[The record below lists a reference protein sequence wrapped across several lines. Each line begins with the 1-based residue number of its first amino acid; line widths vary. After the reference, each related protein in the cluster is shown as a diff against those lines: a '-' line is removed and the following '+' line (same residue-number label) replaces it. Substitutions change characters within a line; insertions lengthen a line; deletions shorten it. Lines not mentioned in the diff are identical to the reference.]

1 MHVPRIYL
9 TFSRTARANYYGERA
24 LTALCKL
31 GDVTV
36 NPLDRAL
43 DTGELIEAARGSA
56 IIVADR
62 ETPGTAELF
71 RHSPDLVAFTRCA
84 VDIRNIDVAAASE
97 CGILVTRAG
106 PGFAASV
113 AEWVIGVMIDLSRG
127 ITESVLAY
135 RDGKVLA
142 PTMGRELRHSTLG
155 VIGYGSI
162 GRYLCELA
170 LGLHMGVIVTDPVA
184 TVADGRIR
192 QAAMADLLAESDFVV
207 CLAPANAQ
215 TENLMNAAAFGQM
228 KQGACFINA
237 SRGELVD
244 DAALLRALD
253 GRRIAGCALDVG
265 RAPDQKPSPELARHP
280 KVIATP
286 HIGGLTPQA
295 VEYQALET
303 VEQVAAIVQR
313 RIPPGAVNAD
323 RASRIASVAA

>member
-1 MHVPRIYL
+1 MPRIYL
-9 TFSRTARANYYGERA
+9 TFSQTARANYYGERA
-24 LTALCKL
+24 LTALRKL

-36 NPLDRAL
+36 NPLERAL
-43 DTGELIEAARGSA
+43 DTAELIDASTGST

-84 VDIRNIDVAAASE
+84 VDIRNVDVAAASE

-106 PGFAASV
+106 PGFVTSV
-113 AEWVIGVMIDLSRG
+113 AEWVIGVMIDLCRG
-127 ITESVLAY
+127 ITDAALAY
-135 RDGKVLA
+135 RAGTVLA
-142 PTMGRELRHSTLG
+142 PAMGRELRHATLG

-170 LGLHMGVIVTDPVA
+170 LGLQMRVVVTDPVA
-184 TVADGRIR
+184 TVADARIR
-192 QAAMADLLAESDFVV
+192 QAALPDLLAESDFVV

-215 TENLMNAAAFGQM
+215 TENLMNASAFSQM
-228 KQGACFINA
+228 KQRAYFINA

-244 DAALLRALD
+244 EAALLRALD
-253 GRRIAGCALDVG
+253 DGPLAGCALDVG
-265 RAPDQKPSPELARHP
+265 RAPDQKPSPQLAAHP
-280 KVIATP
+280 KVVATP

-303 VEQVAAIVQR
+303 VDQVAAILQR
-313 RIPPGAVNAD
+313 RIPIGAVNAE
-323 RASRIASVAA
+323 RASRIAGLTP

>member
-1 MHVPRIYL
+1 MPRIYL
-9 TFSRTARANYYGERA
+9 TFSKTARANYYGERA
-24 LTALCKL
+24 LAALGKL
-31 GDVTV
+31 GDVSV

-43 DTGELIEAARGSA
+43 DTAELIDSARNCA

-71 RHSPDLVAFTRCA
+71 RHSPNLVAFTRCA
-84 VDIRNIDVAAASE
+84 VDIRNVDVAAASE
-97 CGILVTRAG
+97 CGILVTHAG
-106 PGFAASV
+106 PGFVASV
-113 AEWVIGVMIDLSRG
+113 AEWVIGVMIDLCRG
-127 ITESVLAY
+127 ISDAALAY
-135 RDGKVLA
+135 RYGTMLA

-170 LGLHMGVIVTDPVA
+170 LGLQMRVIVTDPVA
-184 TVADGRIR
+184 TVADTRIR
-192 QAAMADLLAESDFVV
+192 QASMPELLAESDFVV

-215 TENLMNAAAFGQM
+215 TENLMNAAAFAQM
-228 KQGACFINA
+228 KADACFINA

-253 GRRIAGCALDVG
+253 DGRIAGCALDVG
-265 RAPDQKPSPELARHP
+265 RAPDQKPSAELASHP

-303 VEQVAAIVQR
+303 VEQVAAIIER
-313 RIPPGAVNAD
+313 RIPTGAVNAD
-323 RASRIASVAA
+323 RASRIKSLMS